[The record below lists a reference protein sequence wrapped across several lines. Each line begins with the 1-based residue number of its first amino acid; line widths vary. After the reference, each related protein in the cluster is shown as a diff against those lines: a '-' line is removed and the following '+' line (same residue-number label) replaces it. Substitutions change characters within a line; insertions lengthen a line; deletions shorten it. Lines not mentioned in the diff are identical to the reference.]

1 MKNSR
6 TLAFGMIVTL
16 LSIAVLAQVNDPT
29 ETTPDARTRWQ
40 FSPYTYH
47 LTPDDKHKNVLMV
60 GLEREHT
67 DAKLDGFTL
76 FTNSFGQPTIY
87 VYPWGRIYRPLSGHE
102 QLSFKWTAGML
113 YGYKDP
119 YEDKVPLN
127 YGGFSPAIIP
137 AIAYEFKSGWTAQV
151 NFLGTAALM
160 LQFSTPII

>member
-67 DAKLDGFTL
+67 DTKLDGFTL

-102 QLSFKWTAGML
+102 QLSFKWTAGLL